1 MNSLRKP
8 IARRRRDAPWMTQE
22 PREEAR
28 LAISAGLRE
37 LEDILTR
44 QPPNGVTA
52 DDVATLFQRHRETLA
67 ASLDA
72 LLAKALAPPE
82 PRCSV
87 CRRRRGTNPACDRC
101 QHFEW
106 MQKNPIP
113 REELEAEMA
122 IHRQRQAE
130 EETRDEERLAK
141 LRGRVVRVA
150 LVGCGKVKMMTPQP
164 AKDLYIGPLFKA
176 ARAYAEQ
183 QCDDWVILSAKHGVV
198 LPDNVIEPYDQRLS
212 SMRLRDQ
219 EDWARK
225 ANQRLRYRYRGL
237 QVQFIGLAGEEY
249 LDWLGGEIIE
259 PLKGMGIGTRIKFLR
274 DATCK
279 RCASSGEESK

>member
-1 MNSLRKP
+1 MSPRRAT
-8 IARRRRDAPWMTQE
+8 ARRRRSAPWMTQE
-22 PREEAR
+22 PRVEAK
-28 LAISAGLRE
+28 LLVSAGMRE
-37 LEDILTR
+37 LEDTLAR
-44 QPPNGVTA
+44 QPPTGVTA
-52 DDVATLFQRHRETLA
+52 EDVAVLFQRHRETLA
-67 ASLDA
+67 AALDA

-87 CRRRRGTNPACDRC
+87 CRRLRGTNPACDRC

-106 MQKNPIP
+106 MRKNPIR
-113 REELEAEMA
+113 REELEAELA
-122 IHRQRQAE
+122 VHRQRLAE
-130 EETRDEERLAK
+130 EEARDEERLAK
-141 LRGRVVRVA
+141 LRGRVVRIA
-150 LVGCGKVKMMTPQP
+150 LVGCGKAKMTTPQP

-183 QCDDWVILSAKHGVV
+183 QCDDWVILSARHGVV
-198 LPDNVIEPYDQRLS
+198 LPDEVIEPYDQRLS

-225 ANQRLRYRYRGL
+225 ANRQLRYRYRGL

-259 PLKGMGIGTRIKFLR
+259 PLKGMGVGTRIKFLR

-279 RCASSGEESK
+279 RCSAGGGESQ